1 MLTPQ
6 PSPTPTSLLA
16 LAASLAADDGAGSGG
31 PHPAPLAAL
40 QLSALVHTPVAVAL
54 PADALRELTERA
66 GASGAAEAG
75 AAEAGAAEAGAAE
88 ALLLRAVCVAH
99 NKWATAE
106 QLTQATTPP
115 ARPPARRCF

>member
-31 PHPAPLAAL
+31 PQPAPLAASLAAL

-75 AAEAGAAEAGAAE
+75 AAEAGAAEA
-88 ALLLRAVCVAH
+88 LLLRAVCVAH

-106 QLTQATTPP
+106 QLTQATPPP

>member
-6 PSPTPTSLLA
+6 PSSTPTSLLA
-16 LAASLAADDGAGSGG
+16 LAASLAADDDARSGG
-31 PHPAPLAAL
+31 PQPAALAAL

-66 GASGAAEAG
+66 GAS
-75 AAEAGAAEAGAAE
+75 GAAE

-115 ARPPARRCF
+115 ARPPARRCL

>member
-6 PSPTPTSLLA
+6 PLPTPTSLLA
-16 LAASLAADDGAGSGG
+16 LAASLAAHDAGSGG
-31 PHPAPLAAL
+31 PQPAALAAL

-66 GASGAAEAG
+66 GASG

-115 ARPPARRCF
+115 ARPPARRCL

>member
-16 LAASLAADDGAGSGG
+16 LAASLAADDDAGSGG
-31 PHPAPLAAL
+31 PQPAALAAL

-54 PADALRELTERA
+54 PADALRELTARA
-66 GASGAAEAG
+66 GAS
-75 AAEAGAAEAGAAE
+75 GAAEAGAAE

-106 QLTQATTPP
+106 QLTQATTPS
-115 ARPPARRCF
+115 ARPPARRGLWP

>member
-1 MLTPQ
+1 LLTPQ

-16 LAASLAADDGAGSGG
+16 LAASLAADDDARSGG
-31 PHPAPLAAL
+31 PLPAALAAL

-54 PADALRELTERA
+54 PADALRELTARA
-66 GASGAAEAG
+66 AASG

-115 ARPPARRCF
+115 ARPPARRCL

>member
-31 PHPAPLAAL
+31 PQPAPLAAL

-75 AAEAGAAEAGAAE
+75 AAEA
-88 ALLLRAVCVAH
+88 LLLRAVCVAH

-115 ARPPARRCF
+115 ARPPARCCF